1 MARETL
7 AVKYRPKTFEEVSEQ
22 KGIITILKNQ
32 LKTGDVKNAYLF
44 TGSAGTG
51 KTTCAR
57 ILANE
62 INHGEGIPEEKDAAS
77 NNSVEHIRKIVD
89 DARYKSVHSLYKV
102 FIIDECHTLSNA
114 AWQAF
119 LKCLEEPPQKTIF
132 IFCTTD
138 PQKIPNTILSRV
150 QRFDFQRIT
159 PNGILQRLEQ
169 ICKAEKIKYDNDAL
183 EYISRF
189 VSGGMRDGISLMD
202 KCLAYAEKLTF
213 EGVLEVVG
221 SVNFTEVFN
230 LLSCIEAKDKKS
242 AEEAINILHDVYNA
256 GKDLKQFCLGFVK
269 VLMDL
274 AKYQLTGDY
283 AVCRYVPKSF
293 IEKFLKTT
301 KLTRYDF
308 LDLIDGLNELNYRIK
323 WDNSPFALIEFWFMQ
338 NTMAKGK

>member
-1 MARETL
+1 MAETL
-7 AVKYRPKTFEEVSEQ
+7 AVKYRPRKFSEVSEQ
-22 KGIITILKNQ
+22 KGIIQILENQ
-32 LKTGDVKNAYLF
+32 LGTGKTKNAYLF

-57 ILANE
+57 IFANE
-62 INHGEGIPEEKDAAS
+62 LNNGVGIPEEKDAAS

-89 DARYKSVHSLYKV
+89 EARYKSVHSNFKIY
-102 FIIDECHTLSNA
+102 IIDECHTLSNA

-159 PNGILQRLEQ
+159 PNGILARLEQ
-169 ICKAEKIKYDNDAL
+169 ICRKEKIKYEKEAL

-202 KCLAYAEKLTF
+202 KCIAYADKLTL
-213 EGVLEVVG
+213 EGVFDVVG
-221 SVNFTEVFN
+221 SVNFEDVFA
-230 LLSCIEAKDKKS
+230 LLELIEEKGKS
-242 AEEAINILHDVYNA
+242 DSKAAIDILHKVFNA
-256 GKDLKQFCLGFVK
+256 GKDLKQFCLGFVN

-274 AKYQLTGDY
+274 AKYQLTNDY
-283 AVCRYVPKSF
+283 AVCRYVP
-293 IEKFLKTT
+293 EKFLKEHLKAT
-301 KLTRYDF
+301 KYTRYEF
-308 LDLIDGLNELNYRIK
+308 LDLIDSLNELNYRIK
-323 WDNSPFALIEFWFMQ
+323 WDNSPLALIEFWFMQ
-338 NTMAKGK
+338 NTTAKEK